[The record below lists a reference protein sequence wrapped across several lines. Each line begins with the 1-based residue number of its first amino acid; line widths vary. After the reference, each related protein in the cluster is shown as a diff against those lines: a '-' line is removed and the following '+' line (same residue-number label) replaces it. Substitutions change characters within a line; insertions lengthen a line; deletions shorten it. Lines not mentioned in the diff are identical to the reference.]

1 MAHVVLL
8 DELRKLRDR
17 VLLLFFAERRIDD
30 RGVEHLARLVH
41 DGDLAAV
48 AVAGV
53 EAHRDRAFYRR
64 LHEKRAQVEGEIMNG
79 LLVCHV
85 RQRRAQFAFH
95 AGLQQP
101 VIAVVADGLDKF
113 HRWAAGLYDAAPDA
127 LQRLVAVNGQADLQ
141 GPLAFAAVECQ
152 NLMAL

>member
-1 MAHVVLL
+1 
-8 DELRKLRDR
+8 
-17 VLLLFFAERRIDD
+17 
-30 RGVEHLARLVH
+30 
-41 DGDLAAV
+41 
-48 AVAGV
+48 
-53 EAHRDRAFYRR
+53 
-64 LHEKRAQVEGEIMNG
+64 MNG

-113 HRWAAGLYDAAPDA
+113 HRRAAGLYDAAPDA

-141 GPLAFAAVECQ
+141 GSLAFAAVECQ